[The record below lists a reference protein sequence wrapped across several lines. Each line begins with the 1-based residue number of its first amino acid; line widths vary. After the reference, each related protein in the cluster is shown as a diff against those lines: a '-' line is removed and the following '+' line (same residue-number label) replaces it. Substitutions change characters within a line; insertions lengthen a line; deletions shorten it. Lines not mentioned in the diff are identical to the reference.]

1 MLGRLK
7 KRLTR
12 TEQQK
17 VEQLEKKAAT
27 KLAREA
33 ELIKVKKRRVEVQ
46 RALAKTERQL
56 ADLKKKELLEAS
68 QARKASDERRQA
80 ERDLKQIKR
89 KPYVRA
95 AKKTIRVTATSINT
109 AHKLGWNRAQTLEDL
124 RAWSQGK
131 KPRKIVKPKAKVARS
146 VTTTRR

>member
-56 ADLKKKELLEAS
+56 ADLKKKELLEAVS
-68 QARKASDERRQA
+68 F
-80 ERDLKQIKR
+80 
-89 KPYVRA
+89 
-95 AKKTIRVTATSINT
+95 
-109 AHKLGWNRAQTLEDL
+109 
-124 RAWSQGK
+124 
-131 KPRKIVKPKAKVARS
+131 
-146 VTTTRR
+146 